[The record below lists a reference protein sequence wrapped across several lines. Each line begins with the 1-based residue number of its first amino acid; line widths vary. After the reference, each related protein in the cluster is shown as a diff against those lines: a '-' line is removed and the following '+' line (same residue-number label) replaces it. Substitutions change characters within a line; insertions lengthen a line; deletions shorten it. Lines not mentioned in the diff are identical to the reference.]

1 LEDGKRV
8 KRKRHPETQDAFLL
22 FLSLGCLVWL
32 VFIVLLLGPI
42 RLARRWRRSL
52 VIFHWRTNLLMLSR
66 RPAHC
71 VAEDDS
77 SLDAADSVPDDSPV
91 ERLAAPSSDARCAP
105 AAPKDDSCPAGCRLA
120 ADCLAPDDSAAQKA
134 IDHCARAAQT
144 DGYLADCSETAG
156 LAEIDTPDSAG
167 LVQADSAAQTV
178 IDHCARAA
186 QTDGYLADCSETAGL
201 AEADTLDSAGS
212 VQAGS
217 VAVD

>member
-1 LEDGKRV
+1 VAAEPGDFPLADELA
-8 KRKRHPETQDAFLL
+8 DAQPAEG
-22 FLSLGCLVWL
+22 SAAAEQV
-32 VFIVLLLGPI
+32 
-42 RLARRWRRSL
+42 RS
-52 VIFHWRTNLLMLSR
+52 VAAG
-66 RPAHC
+66 PAHC

-156 LAEIDTPDSAG
+156 LAE
-167 LVQADSAAQTV
+167 
-178 IDHCARAA
+178 
-186 QTDGYLADCSETAGL
+186 
-201 AEADTLDSAGS
+201 ADTLDSAGS